1 MAEENRFAVKIIT
14 PDREFYEG
22 QAEMIEFNTVDGEV
36 GIYKNHIPMTM
47 ILKPGILTITDG
59 EDVKTAALHAGFVEV
74 LPEMVTILAE
84 IIEWP
89 TEIDVSRAEA
99 AKGRAEAR
107 LLEKD
112 PSTDIARAETALQR
126 SLARI
131 AVIK

>member
-1 MAEENRFAVKIIT
+1 MAEDNRFSVKIIT
-14 PDREFYEG
+14 PDRDFYEG
-22 QAEMIEFNTVDGEV
+22 KAELIEFNTVDGEV

-59 EDVKTAALHAGFVEV
+59 EDVKVAALHAGFVEV
-74 LPEMVTILAE
+74 LPELVTILAE

-89 TEIDVSRAEA
+89 SEIDASRAESA
-99 AKGRAEAR
+99 RDRAQER
-107 LLEKD
+107 LAQKD
-112 PSTDIARAETALQR
+112 PATDIARAETALQR